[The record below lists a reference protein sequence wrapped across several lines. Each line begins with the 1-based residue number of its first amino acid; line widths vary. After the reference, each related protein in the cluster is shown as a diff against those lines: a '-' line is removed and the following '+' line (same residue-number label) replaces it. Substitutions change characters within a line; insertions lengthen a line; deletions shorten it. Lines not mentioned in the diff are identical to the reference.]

1 MHTFFKSQIFGGG
14 QCHFRSDQSLNYMI
28 VCQVQIHDNVVGN
41 AALLEGLAEEVCH
54 VILNAHSR
62 ENNSEFLIGSSV
74 SQGSLLYDLSCQT
87 VMWQTISGE
96 NRKLLSADQSGQT
109 IDRGNTG
116 TNVVTRIFTGNRV
129 QRQTVYID
137 VCFRIDITQ
146 TIDRLSDTIEGT
158 AEDVQ

>member
-1 MHTFFKSQIFGGG
+1 MHAFFKCQILCCGEGNLR
-14 QCHFRSDQSLNYMI
+14 CDQTLYNRV
-28 VCQVQIHDNVVGN
+28 VCQVQVHNYVVRN
-41 AALLEGLAEEVCH
+41 TAFFESLAEEFCY
-54 VILNAHSR
+54 VIFNTHSC
-62 ENNSEFLIGSSV
+62 ENDRKFFIGIITKR
-74 SQGSLLYDLSCQT
+74 SLFYDLSCQT

-146 TIDRLSDTIEGT
+146 TIDRLSNTIEGT

>member
-1 MHTFFKSQIFGGG
+1 
-14 QCHFRSDQSLNYMI
+14 
-28 VCQVQIHDNVVGN
+28 
-41 AALLEGLAEEVCH
+41 
-54 VILNAHSR
+54 
-62 ENNSEFLIGSSV
+62 
-74 SQGSLLYDLSCQT
+74 
-87 VMWQTISGE
+87 MWQTISGE